1 MSAWS
6 NVADGFAVGPQRVF
20 TESGRRVVL
29 TSVWSDED
37 GVCVNM
43 ADTSGDEPLPAGL
56 AERVAVGLIQLAA
69 LPAPSLA
76 DFSAS

>member
-29 TSVWSDED
+29 SSVWSDED
-37 GVCVNM
+37 GVCVSV
-43 ADTSGDEPLPAGL
+43 DTAGDEPLPACL
-56 AERVAVGLIQLAA
+56 AERVAVGLIQLAG
-69 LPAPSLA
+69 LPAPSMPE
-76 DFSAS
+76 FSAS